1 VQYGKYQRNNQPN
14 YLKIASFTGRI
25 DSEESAVVF
34 GGGRDVRDTSTAIA
48 VMGGLNS
55 REISSERGR
64 ENT

>member
-1 VQYGKYQRNNQPN
+1 ME
-14 YLKIASFTGRI
+14 RI
-25 DSEESAVVF
+25 DSEESSVVF

-64 ENT
+64 ENTS